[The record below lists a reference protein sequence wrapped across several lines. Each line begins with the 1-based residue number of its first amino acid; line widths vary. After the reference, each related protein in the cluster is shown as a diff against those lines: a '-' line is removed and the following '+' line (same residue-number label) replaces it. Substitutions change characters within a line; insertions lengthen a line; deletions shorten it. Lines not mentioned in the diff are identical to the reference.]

1 MPVAA
6 MMRDLEAARA
16 RGPVPDGS
24 LFGGAGLTPGRRVA
38 ERRPL
43 CTRRGRVRTVRG
55 FVIAAIA
62 LALAIA
68 FPHAMRRWMR
78 RFYISLATRIL
89 IFALAALSLD
99 LILGYGG
106 LVSFGHAAF
115 MGIGGY
121 TVGILFQHEA
131 MMTPIFGLP
140 GTRSAFVVWPL
151 AVLLSGLFAL
161 SIGAVC
167 LRTRGIFFI
176 MITLAFAQMLFYLFV
191 SLRQYGG
198 EDGIPLWGRSTFG
211 GLIDLESNIT
221 LYYVCLAILAL
232 AIAAALRL
240 VRSPFFQVIR
250 GAKDNERRMIALG
263 YPVFRYQL
271 VAFVLSGMLAGLA
284 GVLLANATGLRRPGL
299 SRLDALGRADR
310 DGGPRRH
317 GHGGRSGG
325 RRRGAAAARG
335 VHPAGARRSCARAGA
350 STGGSC
356 SGRCCSRSCWS
367 RRAGCR
373 ACCRLRALGPAAAPE
388 QSASARRPAMA
399 EARAR
404 RPAAHRGPLQVA
416 SAAWS
421 RPTSSISP

>member
-1 MPVAA
+1 M
-6 MMRDLEAARA
+6 
-16 RGPVPDGS
+16 
-24 LFGGAGLTPGRRVA
+24 
-38 ERRPL
+38 
-43 CTRRGRVRTVRG
+43 RTVRG
-55 FVIAAIA
+55 YVIAAIA

-68 FPHAMRRWMR
+68 FPHAMAALDAS
-78 RFYISLATRIL
+78 FYTSLATRIL

-140 GTRSAFVVWPL
+140 GTRSAFVAWPL
-151 AVLLSGLFAL
+151 GILLSGLFAL
-161 SIGAVC
+161 IIGAVC
-167 LRTRGIFFI
+167 LRTRGVFFI

-191 SLRQYGG
+191 SLRPYGG

-211 GLIDLESNIT
+211 GLLDLESNIT

-232 AIAAALRL
+232 AILLALRL

-263 YPVFRYQL
+263 YPVYRYQL
-271 VAFVLSGMLAGLA
+271 VAFVISGMLAGLA
-284 GVLLANATGLRRPGL
+284 GVLLANASGFVGSGL
-299 SRLDALGRADR
+299 SGLDPLGRADR
-310 DGGPRRH
+310 HGRPRRH
-317 GHGGRSGG
+317 GHGGWSGG

-335 VHPAGARRSCARAGA
+335 VHPRVARPRARGLGRALAHRPRAVAAGDRAVRAARAVGPA
-350 STGGSC
+350 CRPATRSSGTLRGSTGAECAPLGV
-356 SGRCCSRSCWS
+356 
-367 RRAGCR
+367 RRW
-373 ACCRLRALGPAAAPE
+373 L
-388 QSASARRPAMA
+388 SARAKTPCCAP
-399 EARAR
+399 RASPSR
-404 RPAAHRGPLQVA
+404 

-421 RPTSSISP
+421 RPTTWISP